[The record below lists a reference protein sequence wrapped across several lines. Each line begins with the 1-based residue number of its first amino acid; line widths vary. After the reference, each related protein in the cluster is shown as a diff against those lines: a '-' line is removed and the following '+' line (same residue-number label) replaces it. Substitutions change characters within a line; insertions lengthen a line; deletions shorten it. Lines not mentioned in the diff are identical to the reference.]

1 MHLLYGSIL
10 PKKKLRLHICQAFRG
25 SRPFAVVYVFIQS
38 GAQFQNEGCIFRRRG
53 IISEIPRAHGHRDKT
68 LRSSFL
74 RLNTLLLKACCSI
87 RTSEKMSIVKA
98 TREVVQIEEL
108 QHHAP
113 KQLTRKSSSNHRE
126 STRKSAH
133 VHVSGNHDRGH
144 PLQGPRP
151 RLQTSG
157 CRGRC
162 VYARDPSCLATWS
175 HGRMAV
181 DLGRSVSAPFAAA
194 DDGVS
199 CSHTCTEKP
208 ILGTL
213 PSSHF
218 RRNRRKSDAKVEPNS
233 TLAST
238 LRWPCAGYCSRM

>member
-1 MHLLYGSIL
+1 MLQHSDV
-10 PKKKLRLHICQAFRG
+10 REN
-25 SRPFAVVYVFIQS
+25 VYRESNKGS
-38 GAQFQNEGCIFRRRG
+38 GA
-53 IISEIPRAHGHRDKT
+53 
-68 LRSSFL
+68 
-74 RLNTLLLKACCSI
+74 
-87 RTSEKMSIVKA
+87 
-98 TREVVQIEEL
+98 EER

-133 VHVSGNHDRGH
+133 VHVSGNHDHGH

-181 DLGRSVSAPFAAA
+181 DLGRSVSTPLVTDMHRPALCDQITSLSTRASVLAVVSTEGL
-194 DDGVS
+194 GVS
-199 CSHTCTEKP
+199 MVS
-208 ILGTL
+208 
-213 PSSHF
+213 PSAPPGVCGITPRS
-218 RRNRRKSDAKVEPNS
+218 
-233 TLAST
+233 
-238 LRWPCAGYCSRM
+238 AGCHQTYPL